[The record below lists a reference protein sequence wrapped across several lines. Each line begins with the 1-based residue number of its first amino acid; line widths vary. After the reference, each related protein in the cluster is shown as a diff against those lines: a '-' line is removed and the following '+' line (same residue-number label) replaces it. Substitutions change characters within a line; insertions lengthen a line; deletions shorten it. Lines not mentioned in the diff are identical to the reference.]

1 MSPLYNTPTPQASCY
16 CEDGWLG
23 VACDVEDPLKKS
35 GGLSD
40 MATGSPI
47 AIALAALAGALVVL
61 MIGGYAYNYAKGSRG
76 VKAIPGYSF
85 VTSKVSHVT
94 GVV

>member
-1 MSPLYNTPTPQASCY
+1 
-16 CEDGWLG
+16 
-23 VACDVEDPLKKS
+23 
-35 GGLSD
+35 

-85 VTSKVSHVT
+85 VTSKTAISDDSNYSRVE
-94 GVV
+94 